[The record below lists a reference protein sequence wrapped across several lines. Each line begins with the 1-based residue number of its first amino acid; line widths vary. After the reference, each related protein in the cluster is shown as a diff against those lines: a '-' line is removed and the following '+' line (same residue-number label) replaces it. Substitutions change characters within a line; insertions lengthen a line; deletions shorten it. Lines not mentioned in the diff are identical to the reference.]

1 MSYPEEKFEFSWG
14 KIAPSELA
22 CGPGIITL
30 HREGGKGTAF
40 RRVREKEED
49 LKSSYINNG

>member
-14 KIAPSELA
+14 KIAPREPA
-22 CGPGIITL
+22 CGPGIIIL

-40 RRVREKEED
+40 HRVREKEED